1 MQSILP
7 FTLDELLDV
16 FRKLMNMFKQV
27 MEWLGI
33 LVLPEPGD
41 YDYPT
46 SGMTTTAAPEDVSA

>member
-7 FTLDELLDV
+7 FTLEELLDV

-46 SGMTTTAAPEDVSA
+46 TATTEDTGA